1 LSARVIS
8 PNHATKERQRP
19 RREIAEEVGS
29 EKEPQKV
36 HDLIQ
41 GVIHSLDVEIERLWL
56 EELQRQEDELRRKSA
71 T

>member
-1 LSARVIS
+1 MQVHKAR
-8 PNHATKERQRP
+8 KQRP
-19 RREIAEEVGS
+19 WREIAEEVGS

-41 GVIHSLDVEIERLWL
+41 ELIHSLDVEIERLWL

-71 T
+71 A